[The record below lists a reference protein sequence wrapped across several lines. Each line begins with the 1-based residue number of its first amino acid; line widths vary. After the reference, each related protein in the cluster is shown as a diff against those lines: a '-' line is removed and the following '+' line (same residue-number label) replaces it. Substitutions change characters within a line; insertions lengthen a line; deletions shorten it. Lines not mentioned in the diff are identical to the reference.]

1 MLTTLKTLTKEE
13 KRTEVIAG
21 ITSFFAISYI
31 LIVNPLILADAKIP
45 ANLSIFATIFA
56 SALGCLIMSVWADAP
71 IVITPGMGVNA
82 FFTYTLVVS
91 MHLTWQQALAISI
104 FSSVI
109 YLLVSFSRVSELLSQ
124 VIPSELKIGITA
136 GIGLFLVT
144 LGLEKAHLIAQGGS
158 RSLLAPGN
166 LAAPETLLALFGL
179 ALTLVLYLRQVP
191 GSFMLGIIVTSAIG
205 VCLNIGL
212 QAPPEVSFSD
222 ISKYRAL
229 LFHADFSSLFTLKF
243 LLAVFSMAMI
253 LIFESMGIL
262 EGLLPAPQKF
272 KRTFEASALATFCS
286 GFLGTSPTVAA
297 AESATGIESGGKTGL
312 MSLVSG
318 VLFLMALFF
327 IPLLRYVPQEAIAP
341 VIIITGALM
350 IQQLKELN
358 IADFSTWFPAFLI
371 VVLIPLSGSI
381 SLGLAFGF
389 AAYPLVKVAS
399 ARAQEVSPLLWGLSL
414 LFILQLICEAVLL

>member
-1 MLTTLKTLTKEE
+1 MLTTLQTLTKEE
-13 KRTEVIAG
+13 KKTEVIAG

-31 LIVNPLILADAKIP
+31 LIVNPMILADAKIP

-56 SALGCLIMSVWADAP
+56 SALGCLIMALWADAP

-109 YLLVSFSRVSELLSQ
+109 YLVVSFSRVSELLSKA
-124 VIPSELKIGITA
+124 IPAELKIGITA

-144 LGLEKAHLIAQGGS
+144 LGLEKAHLIQQGGS
-158 RSLLAPGN
+158 RALLAPGN

-179 ALTLVLYLRQVP
+179 ALTLVLYLRKVP
-191 GSFMLGIIVTSAIG
+191 GNFMLGIIITSALG
-205 VCLNIGL
+205 ALFKVGL
-212 QAPPEVSFSD
+212 QTPPEVSFSD
-222 ISKYRAL
+222 IGKYSAL
-229 LFHADFSSLFTLKF
+229 LFKADFSSLFTLKF
-243 LLAVFSMAMI
+243 LLAVFSMSMI

-262 EGLLPAPQKF
+262 EGLLPDQKKF

-286 GFLGTSPTVAA
+286 GFFGTSPTVAA

-312 MSLVSG
+312 MSFVSG
-318 VLFLMALFF
+318 VLFLLSLFF
-327 IPLLRYVPQEAIAP
+327 IPLLRYVPQAAIAP

-350 IQQLKELN
+350 LQQLKDLDL
-358 IADFSTWFPAFLI
+358 ADFSTWFPAFLI

-389 AAYPLVKVAS
+389 ATYPLVKVAVN
-399 ARAQEVSPLLWGLSL
+399 RTQEVSPLLWCLSL
-414 LFILQLICEAVLL
+414 LFILQLICEAVFL